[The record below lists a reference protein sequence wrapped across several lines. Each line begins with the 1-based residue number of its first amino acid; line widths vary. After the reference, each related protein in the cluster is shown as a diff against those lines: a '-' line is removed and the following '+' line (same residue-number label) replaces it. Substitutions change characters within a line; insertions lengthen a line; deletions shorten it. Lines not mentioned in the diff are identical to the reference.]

1 MTTAIKITLPA
12 VKTALINAGFIKAE
26 WRNRSTEKL
35 WNDGFL
41 VSNSETWV
49 RVGDTQQVTRQAIIT
64 VDWAM
69 QYLKDSDAP
78 HINAMTSKMS
88 DALSAAGIAHKLVD
102 GGSWANYIQIAK

>member
-1 MTTAIKITLPA
+1 
-12 VKTALINAGFIKAE
+12 
-26 WRNRSTEKL
+26 
-35 WNDGFL
+35 
-41 VSNSETWV
+41 
-49 RVGDTQQVTRQAIIT
+49 
-64 VDWAM
+64 M